1 MGSLANDGTRRP
13 GTAAA
18 RTDATASSNDDGHG
32 GMGPARTPP
41 PRRPAP
47 EATRAVETPAMAP
60 PAPIVIR
67 EKAKSL
73 KLTKFKGLDDA
84 MPATMWLK
92 TVRAEVHRQAVT
104 RGVNWQEKQ
113 LYHEV
118 AAHLEG
124 EAQRWFA
131 TVMETVP
138 ESEEN
143 IGTLADMLRAKYVTR
158 RTGPEVVD

>member
-1 MGSLANDGTRRP
+1 M
-13 GTAAA
+13 
-18 RTDATASSNDDGHG
+18 
-32 GMGPARTPP
+32 PARVPSQ
-41 PRRPAP
+41 
-47 EATRAVETPAMAP
+47 
-60 PAPIVIR
+60 PIVVR

-84 MPATMWLK
+84 MPVTMWLK

-104 RGVNWQEKQ
+104 MGVEWQEKQ

-131 TVMETVP
+131 TVGRRQCP
-138 ESEEN
+138 SRR
-143 IGTLADMLRAKYVTR
+143 RASAR
-158 RTGPEVVD
+158 WRTCYARST